1 MDEIADQ
8 VAAECVSKCSTDYDR
23 AVWLHDWILDHMS
36 YDHSL
41 QYCSAEGALA
51 RGTGTCEAYH
61 GAYEM
66 LLNRVGI
73 GSGRVVGNGHVWTAV
88 EMDGAWYQVDATW
101 DDAEGGTESE
111 RHRYFGLSDYL
122 MGLAH
127 SDHMEKYTAADNKY
141 PSTALENNYFIKTGE
156 ITQWSNYFVEPIKKS
171 ISEGQ
176 SSCVLPIPGSSN
188 GYDNY
193 DNYDTDIRYNLV
205 AYQLSKKQNWDGVRI
220 SASYVNSGNGNRN
233 IIVDIADEISS
244 LSITPPPKTTYNV
257 GEVADITGLV
267 VTATYASGKKKVLS
281 SEEYQVTGLYTS
293 REGSRTA
300 TVARGETMA
309 TFMYTVIDEIS
320 TLSVTPPTKTA
331 YKVGESVDVTG
342 LVVTA
347 IYVSGRKKTLYSS
360 QYQVSGFDT
369 STVGNRVATV
379 TSGEKSATF
388 TYTVEKEP
396 DPMPMPDPTP
406 TPEPTPTPTPDPT
419 PTPEPT
425 PTPTPDPI
433 PTPTPTPEPTP
444 TPTPAPEAPKAVS
457 VSYRTHVQYD
467 GWQGFVSDGRMSG
480 TSGQSKRLEGI
491 EIKVATG
498 ANLGIQYTTHCQDYG
513 WLSWSS
519 NGEMNG
525 TEGESK
531 RLEAIKIQLYGAD
544 KDKYDIYYRVHA
556 QNYGWLDWAKN
567 GAAAG
572 TAGYAYRLE
581 GIQVV
586 VVPRGGSFDRNM
598 SGIYSVTN
606 RAFIAKTGGEPTVG
620 GAGSPV
626 VRYRTHVQDYGWQN
640 WRWGG
645 AMSGTSGQ
653 SKRLEGIELLLA
665 NKQYGG
671 GIEYRTHVQDIGWQG
686 WRRDGVMSGTSGQ
699 SKRLE
704 AIEIRLT
711 GEMAAHYDV
720 YYRVHA
726 QNFGWM
732 GWAKNGEPAG
742 TAGYAYRL
750 EGIEAVLVPKGAP
763 APGPINNS
771 FSSR

>member
-1 MDEIADQ
+1 
-8 VAAECVSKCSTDYDR
+8 
-23 AVWLHDWILDHMS
+23 
-36 YDHSL
+36 
-41 QYCSAEGALA
+41 
-51 RGTGTCEAYH
+51 
-61 GAYEM
+61 
-66 LLNRVGI
+66 
-73 GSGRVVGNGHVWTAV
+73 
-88 EMDGAWYQVDATW
+88 
-101 DDAEGGTESE
+101 
-111 RHRYFGLSDYL
+111 
-122 MGLAH
+122 
-127 SDHMEKYTAADNKY
+127 
-141 PSTALENNYFIKTGE
+141 
-156 ITQWSNYFVEPIKKS
+156 
-171 ISEGQ
+171 
-176 SSCVLPIPGSSN
+176 
-188 GYDNY
+188 
-193 DNYDTDIRYNLV
+193 
-205 AYQLSKKQNWDGVRI
+205 
-220 SASYVNSGNGNRN
+220 
-233 IIVDIADEISS
+233 
-244 LSITPPPKTTYNV
+244 
-257 GEVADITGLV
+257 
-267 VTATYASGKKKVLS
+267 
-281 SEEYQVTGLYTS
+281 
-293 REGSRTA
+293 
-300 TVARGETMA
+300 
-309 TFMYTVIDEIS
+309 
-320 TLSVTPPTKTA
+320 
-331 YKVGESVDVTG
+331 
-342 LVVTA
+342 
-347 IYVSGRKKTLYSS
+347 
-360 QYQVSGFDT
+360 
-369 STVGNRVATV
+369 
-379 TSGEKSATF
+379 
-388 TYTVEKEP
+388 
-396 DPMPMPDPTP
+396 
-406 TPEPTPTPTPDPT
+406 
-419 PTPEPT
+419 
-425 PTPTPDPI
+425 
-433 PTPTPTPEPTP
+433 
-444 TPTPAPEAPKAVS
+444 
-457 VSYRTHVQYD
+457 
-467 GWQGFVSDGRMSG
+467 MSG